1 QPGVLKCYWVK
12 CYYIH
17 IQYVS
22 LFFTAMSRSIV
33 RQSKFR
39 HVFGQAVKTDQTYD
53 DIRVS
58 KVTWDSSFC
67 AVNPKFLAVIVE
79 SSGGGAFLVLLLSKV
94 GRVDK
99 NYPLVIGH
107 SGPVLDIDW
116 CPHNDNILASCSE
129 DTTAMV
135 WQIPDHTPSR
145 PISEPIVVLEGHSK
159 RVGIIKWH
167 PTARNIL
174 LTAGSDNLII
184 IWNVGT
190 GEPLITM
197 DDHPDLIYNVS
208 WNYNGSLFCTTC
220 KDRRLRVCDPRKN
233 EVVAERLSPH
243 EGIRPMRAIFTKEGN
258 IFTTG
263 FTRMSQRE
271 LGLWDPTNFE
281 EPIALLEL
289 DTSNGVLLPFY
300 DPDTN
305 IVYLSGKGDSS
316 VRYFEITE
324 EPPYVHYIST
334 FSSKE
339 PQRGMGFMPKRGVDV
354 SKCEIARLYK
364 LHERKCEPIMMT
376 VPRKSDLFQ
385 DDLYPD
391 TAGPEPALEPEEWM
405 DRRDADP
412 LLVSMRDGYVPPKS
426 RELKVAKKNVLD
438 TRPATRRS
446 MSAVDG
452 SSLPVSRMS
461 CLSLEI
467 QNLKA
472 TVLSQEKRICDLEN
486 KLSKYTNGTV

>member
-1 QPGVLKCYWVK
+1 
-12 CYYIH
+12 
-17 IQYVS
+17 
-22 LFFTAMSRSIV
+22 MSRSIV

-39 HVFGQAVKTDQTYD
+39 HVFGQTVKAEQGYD

-79 SSGGGAFLVLLLSKV
+79 SSGGGAFLVLPLSKS

-116 CPHNDNILASCSE
+116 CPHDDNILASCSE
-129 DTTAMV
+129 DCTAMV
-135 WQIPDHTPSR
+135 WQIPDHSLTR
-145 PISEPIVVLEGHSK
+145 PLSDPIVILEGHSK
-159 RVGIIKWH
+159 RVGIVTWH

-197 DDHPDLIYNVS
+197 DDHPDLIYSIS
-208 WNYNGSLFCTTC
+208 WNRNGSLFEKVNEEVTLV
-220 KDRRLRVCDPRKN
+220 RPSSDPQ
-233 EVVAERLSPH
+233 ERLAPH
-243 EGIRPMRAIFTKEGN
+243 DGMRPMRAIFTRDGN

-289 DTSNGVLLPFY
+289 DTSNGVMLPYY
-300 DPDTN
+300 DADAN
-305 IVYLSGKGDSS
+305 MVYLCGKGDSS
-316 VRYFEITE
+316 IRYFEITD
-324 EPPYVHYIST
+324 EPPYVHYLST
-334 FSSKE
+334 FSTKE

-354 SKCEIARLYK
+354 SKCEIARLFK
-364 LHERKCEPIMMT
+364 LLDKKCEPITMT

-391 TAGPEPALEPEEWM
+391 TPGPEPAMEVEEWL
-405 DRRDADP
+405 DGRDEDP
-412 LLVSMRDGYVPPKS
+412 ILVSMRGGYVPPKS
-426 RELKVAKKNVLD
+426 RELKVAKKNLLD
-438 TRPATRRS
+438 SKPATTRRS
-446 MSAVDG
+446 TSTVDTD
-452 SSLPVSRMS
+452 SLPPE
-461 CLSLEI
+461 LLESLLEEI
-467 QNLKA
+467 QNLKV
-472 TVLSQEKRICDLEN
+472 TVLSQEKRICGLEK
-486 KLSKYTNGTV
+486 KLSQYTNGTK

>member
-1 QPGVLKCYWVK
+1 
-12 CYYIH
+12 
-17 IQYVS
+17 
-22 LFFTAMSRSIV
+22 MSRSIV

-39 HVFGQAVKTDQTYD
+39 HVFGQAVKAEQGYD

-79 SSGGGAFLVLLLSKV
+79 SSGGGAFLVLPLSKT

-116 CPHNDNILASCSE
+116 CPHDDNILASCSE
-129 DTTAMV
+129 DCTAMV
-135 WQIPDHTPSR
+135 WQIPDHSLTR
-145 PISEPIVVLEGHSK
+145 PLSDPIVVLEGHSK
-159 RVGIIKWH
+159 RVGIVTWH

-190 GEPLITM
+190 GEPLISM
-197 DDHPDLIYNVS
+197 DDHPDLIYSVS
-208 WNYNGSLFCTTC
+208 WNRNGSLFCTTC
-220 KDRRLRVCDPRKN
+220 KDRRLRVCDPRKR
-233 EVVAERLSPH
+233 EVVA
-243 EGIRPMRAIFTKEGN
+243 
-258 IFTTG
+258 
-263 FTRMSQRE
+263 
-271 LGLWDPTNFE
+271 TNFE

-289 DTSNGVLLPFY
+289 DTSNGVLLPYY
-300 DPDTN
+300 DADAN
-305 IVYLSGKGDSS
+305 MVYLCGKGDSS
-316 VRYFEITE
+316 IRYFEITE
-324 EPPYVHYIST
+324 EPPYVHYLST

-354 SKCEIARLYK
+354 TKCEIARLYK
-364 LHERKCEPIMMT
+364 LLDKKCEPITMT

-391 TAGPEPALEPEEWM
+391 TAGPDPAMEPEEWL
-405 DRRDADP
+405 DGRDEDP
-412 LLVSMRDGYVPPKS
+412 ILISMRDGYVPPKS

-438 TRPATRRS
+438 SRPTTRRS
-446 MSAVDG
+446 MSALDTN
-452 SSLPVSRMS
+452 SLPLLER
-461 CLSLEI
+461 LLEEI

-486 KLSKYTNGTV
+486 KLSQYANGTA

>member
-1 QPGVLKCYWVK
+1 
-12 CYYIH
+12 
-17 IQYVS
+17 
-22 LFFTAMSRSIV
+22 MSRSIV

-39 HVFGQAVKTDQTYD
+39 HVFGQAVKADQGYD

-79 SSGGGAFLVLLLSKV
+79 SSGGGAFLVLPLSKT

-116 CPHNDNILASCSE
+116 CPHDDNILASCSE
-129 DTTAMV
+129 DCTAMV
-135 WQIPDHTPSR
+135 WQIPDHSLTRALSDPV
-145 PISEPIVVLEGHSK
+145 VVLEGHSK
-159 RVGIIKWH
+159 RVGIVSWH

-190 GEPLITM
+190 GEPLLSM
-197 DDHPDLIYNVS
+197 DDHPDLIYSVS
-208 WNYNGSLFCTTC
+208 WNRNGSLFCTTC
-220 KDRRLRVCDPRKN
+220 KDRRLRVCDPRKR
-233 EVVAERLSPH
+233 EVVA
-243 EGIRPMRAIFTKEGN
+243 
-258 IFTTG
+258 
-263 FTRMSQRE
+263 
-271 LGLWDPTNFE
+271 TNFE

-289 DTSNGVLLPFY
+289 DTSNGVLLPYY
-300 DPDTN
+300 DADAN
-305 IVYLSGKGDSS
+305 MVYLCGKGDSS

-324 EPPYVHYIST
+324 EPPYVHYLST

-364 LHERKCEPIMMT
+364 LHDKKCEPITMT

-391 TAGPEPALEPEEWM
+391 TAGPEPAMEPEEWL
-405 DRRDADP
+405 DGRDEDP
-412 LLVSMRDGYVPPKS
+412 ILVSMREGYVPPKS

-438 TRPATRRS
+438 SRPTTRRS
-446 MSAVDG
+446 MSTVDTN
-452 SSLPVSRMS
+452 SLPPQLLER
-461 CLSLEI
+461 LLEEI

-486 KLSKYTNGTV
+486 KLSQYTNGTA

>member
-1 QPGVLKCYWVK
+1 
-12 CYYIH
+12 
-17 IQYVS
+17 
-22 LFFTAMSRSIV
+22 MSRSIV

-39 HVFGQAVKTDQTYD
+39 HVFGQAVKADQSYD

-79 SSGGGAFLVLLLSKV
+79 SSGGGAFLVLPLSKS

-116 CPHNDNILASCSE
+116 CPHDDNIIASCSE
-129 DTTAMV
+129 DCTAMV
-135 WQIPDHTPSR
+135 WQIPDHTLTR
-145 PISEPIVVLEGHSK
+145 PLSDPVVVLEGHSK
-159 RVGIIKWH
+159 RVGIVTWH

-184 IWNVGT
+184 IWNVGA
-190 GEPLITM
+190 GEPLISM
-197 DDHPDLIYNVS
+197 DDHPDLIYSVS
-208 WNYNGSLFCTTC
+208 WNRNGSLFCTTC
-220 KDRRLRVCDPRKN
+220 KDRRLRVCDPRKR
-233 EVVAERLSPH
+233 EVVAERLAPH
-243 EGIRPMRAIFTKEGN
+243 EGIRPMRAIFIRDGN

-289 DTSNGVLLPFY
+289 DTSNGVLLPYY
-300 DPDTN
+300 DPDAN
-305 IVYLSGKGDSS
+305 MVYLCGKGDSS
-316 VRYFEITE
+316 IRYFEITE
-324 EPPYVHYIST
+324 EPPYVHYLST

-364 LHERKCEPIMMT
+364 LLDKKCEPITMT

-391 TAGPEPALEPEEWM
+391 TAGPEPAMEPEEWL
-405 DRRDADP
+405 DGRDEDP
-412 LLVSMRDGYVPPKS
+412 ILVSMREGYVPPKS
-426 RELKVAKKNVLD
+426 RELKVVKKNVLD
-438 TRPATRRS
+438 SRPTTRRS
-446 MSAVDG
+446 MSTMDTNSLPLLVLFWFSSFSYLLSLTYFPIF
-452 SSLPVSRMS
+452 SSLIFPFCHYSVFPSSSSLILSSLSYSRG
-461 CLSLEI
+461 CWRRFR
-467 QNLKA
+467 
-472 TVLSQEKRICDLEN
+472 T
-486 KLSKYTNGTV
+486 

>member
-1 QPGVLKCYWVK
+1 
-12 CYYIH
+12 
-17 IQYVS
+17 
-22 LFFTAMSRSIV
+22 MSRSIV

-39 HVFGQAVKTDQTYD
+39 HVFGQTVKAEQGYD

-67 AVNPKFLAVIVE
+67 AINPKFLAVIVE
-79 SSGGGAFLVLLLSKV
+79 SSGGGSFLVLPLSK
-94 GRVDK
+94 
-99 NYPLVIGH
+99 
-107 SGPVLDIDW
+107 
-116 CPHNDNILASCSE
+116 
-129 DTTAMV
+129 V
-135 WQIPDHTPSR
+135 WQIPDHSLTR
-145 PISEPIVVLEGHSK
+145 PLSDPVVVLEGHSK
-159 RVGIIKWH
+159 RVGIVSWH

-184 IWNVGT
+184 VWNVGT
-190 GEPLITM
+190 GEPLISM
-197 DDHPDLIYNVS
+197 DDHPDLIYSIS
-208 WNYNGSLFCTTC
+208 WNRNGSLFCTTC
-220 KDRRLRVCDPRKN
+220 KDRRLRVCDPRKR
-233 EVVAERLSPH
+233 EVVAERLAPH
-243 EGIRPMRAIFTKEGN
+243 EGIRPMRAIFTRDGN

-289 DTSNGVLLPFY
+289 DTSNGVLLPYY
-300 DPDTN
+300 DADAN
-305 IVYLSGKGDSS
+305 MVYLCGKGDSS
-316 VRYFEITE
+316 IRYFEITE
-324 EPPYVHYIST
+324 EPPYVHYLNT

-354 SKCEIARLYK
+354 TKCEIARLFK
-364 LHERKCEPIMMT
+364 LLDKKCEPITMT

-391 TAGPEPALEPEEWM
+391 TAGPDPAMEPEEWLEG
-405 DRRDADP
+405 RDEDP
-412 LLVSMRDGYVPPKS
+412 ILVSMREGYVPPKS

-438 TRPATRRS
+438 SRHTTRRS
-446 MSAVDG
+446 MST
-452 SSLPVSRMS
+452 SSSPVQPQLLER
-461 CLSLEI
+461 LLEEI

-486 KLSKYTNGTV
+486 KLSQYTNGTD

>member
-1 QPGVLKCYWVK
+1 
-12 CYYIH
+12 
-17 IQYVS
+17 
-22 LFFTAMSRSIV
+22 MSRSIV

-39 HVFGQAVKTDQTYD
+39 HVFGQNVKAEQGYD

-79 SSGGGAFLVLLLSKV
+79 SSGGGAFLVLPISKT

-99 NYPLVIGH
+99 NYPLVVGH

-116 CPHNDNILASCSE
+116 CPHDDNILASCSE
-129 DTTAMV
+129 DCTAMV
-135 WQIPDHTPSR
+135 WQIPDHVLTR
-145 PISEPIVVLEGHSK
+145 PVTDPVVVLEGHSK
-159 RVGIIKWH
+159 RVGIVTWH

-174 LTAGSDNLII
+174 LTAGSDNLVI

-190 GEPLITM
+190 GEPLISM
-197 DDHPDLIYNVS
+197 DDHPDLIYSIS
-208 WNYNGSLFCTTC
+208 WNRNGSLFCTTC
-220 KDRRLRVCDPRKN
+220 KDRRLRVCDPRKR
-233 EVVAERLSPH
+233 EVVA
-243 EGIRPMRAIFTKEGN
+243 
-258 IFTTG
+258 
-263 FTRMSQRE
+263 
-271 LGLWDPTNFE
+271 TNFE

-289 DTSNGVLLPFY
+289 DTSNGVLLPYY
-300 DPDTN
+300 DADAN
-305 IVYLSGKGDSS
+305 MVYLCGKGDSS
-316 VRYFEITE
+316 IRYFEITD
-324 EPPYVHYIST
+324 EPPYVHYLST

-354 SKCEIARLYK
+354 SKCEIARLFK
-364 LHERKCEPIMMT
+364 LLDKKCEPITMT

-391 TAGPEPALEPEEWM
+391 TAGPEPAMEPEEWL
-405 DRRDADP
+405 DGRDEDP
-412 LLVSMRDGYVPPKS
+412 ILVSLRDGYVPPKS

-438 TRPATRRS
+438 SRPTTRRS
-446 MSAVDG
+446 MSVLDTN
-452 SSLPVSRMS
+452 SLPPQLLER
-461 CLSLEI
+461 LLEEI

-486 KLSKYTNGTV
+486 KLSQYTNGTD